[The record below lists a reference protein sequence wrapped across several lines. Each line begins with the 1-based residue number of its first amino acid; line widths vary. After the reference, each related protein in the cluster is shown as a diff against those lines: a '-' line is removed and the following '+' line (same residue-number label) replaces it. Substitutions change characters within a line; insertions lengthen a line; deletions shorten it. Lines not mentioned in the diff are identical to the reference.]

1 MMQQRQWNIGL
12 VVQGPW
18 LLGVG
23 RIELRRF
30 EKLIIVQL
38 LDLMNERGPIRKNL
52 NVSDINGTGQPDGDI
67 L

>member
-1 MMQQRQWNIGL
+1 MMRYRQWNIGL
-12 VVQGPW
+12 VVQDPW

-52 NVSDINGTGQPDGDI
+52 NVSDINETEQPDGDI

>member
-1 MMQQRQWNIGL
+1 
-12 VVQGPW
+12 VVQDPW

-52 NVSDINGTGQPDGDI
+52 NVSDINETEQPDGDI